1 MSSKSRGTN
10 QFNVEWLEDE
20 RLLAQGPSVNQAK
33 CILCHKMF
41 ELGNM
46 GVSGLLI
53 HVKGTKH
60 KNNVSAK
67 QSLSTLFFS
76 NNKTKD
82 STSNITTPAVK
93 NPVDSMLIPLSVT
106 QAEIRWAI
114 KTVISHFSYRS
125 CLD

>member
-1 MSSKSRGTN
+1 MAQASLM
-10 QFNVEWLEDE
+10 WLEDV
-20 RLLAQGPSVNQAK
+20 RFTIWLAKGPSVNQAK
-33 CILCHKMF
+33 CNLCHKTF

-46 GVSGLLI
+46 GVSGLLS

-67 QSLSTLFFS
+67 QSSSTLFFA

-93 NPVDSMLIPLSVT
+93 NTVDSMLIPLAVT
-106 QAEIRWAI
+106 
-114 KTVISHFSYRS
+114 
-125 CLD
+125 